1 MSLNSYPLTWPT
13 QYVRKQRFNFKST
26 KTSYGILIF
35 NFQINCVGA
44 LFKTSYIGNVADI
57 NEFGGVDLVQDII
70 ITQFNKGLEEMESDL
85 IKAVSLTFV
94 KETDFNP
101 LPIKYKINTKCWKF
115 EFISLFFARVK
126 LKKSVLRRTTWARN
140 LWRSL

>member
-1 MSLNSYPLTWPT
+1 M
-13 QYVRKQRFNFKST
+13 RKQRFNFKST
-26 KTSYGILIF
+26 KTSYGILVF
-35 NFQINCVGA
+35 YFQINCVGA

-101 LPIKYKINTKCWKF
+101 LPIKYKINTTLNVQSSNLF
-115 EFISLFFARVK
+115 LFF
-126 LKKSVLRRTTWARN
+126 LPELN
-140 LWRSL
+140 

>member
-1 MSLNSYPLTWPT
+1 MCGSKGLTSNSVKW
-13 QYVRKQRFNFKST
+13 
-26 KTSYGILIF
+26 ILIS

-70 ITQFNKGLEEMESDL
+70 INQFNKGLEEMESDL

-94 KETDFNP
+94 KDTDFKI
-101 LPIKYKINTKCWKF
+101 LPI
-115 EFISLFFARVK
+115 
-126 LKKSVLRRTTWARN
+126 
-140 LWRSL
+140 